1 MKLAITIS
9 AAVALVAFSQ
19 FAAAAQTRQD
29 FVVEQGFAIKV
40 VDRVGTYPPQWPARP
55 RHRFVY
61 YRSYGLY
68 LAACAAVIFPRSPLC
83 AGRPASFGSY
93 APFPW
98 NTWSY
103 Y

>member
-9 AAVALVAFSQ
+9 TAVALVAFNQ

-29 FVVEQGFAIKV
+29 FVIKV

-68 LAACAAVIFPRSPLC
+68 PAACGAVIFPRSPLC
-83 AGRPASFGSY
+83 AGRPASFGPY

-98 NTWSY
+98 NTNVY

>member
-1 MKLAITIS
+1 MKLAITIL
-9 AAVALVAFSQ
+9 AVLALVAVNQVS
-19 FAAAAQTRQD
+19 AAAQTSQN
-29 FVVEQGFAIKV
+29 FVIKV
-40 VDRVGTYPPQWPARP
+40 ADRVGTYPPQWPTRP

-68 LAACAAVIFPRSPLC
+68 PGACEGVIFPRSPVC
-83 AGRPASFGSY
+83 AGRPASFGPY

-98 NTWSY
+98 HTYLY

>member
-9 AAVALVAFSQ
+9 AALALVAFNQ
-19 FAAAAQTRQD
+19 VCAAAQTHQNL
-29 FVVEQGFAIKV
+29 VIKV
-40 VDRVGTYPPQWPARP
+40 ADNVGTYPPQWPIRP

-61 YRSYGLY
+61 YRSSGLY
-68 LAACAAVIFPRSPLC
+68 PVSCEAAIFPRSPLC
-83 AGRPASFGSY
+83 AGRPASFGPY

-98 NTWSY
+98 NTYLY